1 MKRIFVLIFFLVMAM
16 SASIQRPVYG
26 DKTGPVSL
34 IQLIATPEKYD
45 GQLIEVI
52 GFMHLAFENDELF
65 VNKSDFE
72 NRISKNGV
80 WIEQNKNLIAHS
92 TEVNDRY
99 AIVVGTFSAGNR
111 GHMGMASGAIT
122 KITYAGPWPNQG
134 GVQRWPQ

>member
-1 MKRIFVLIFFLVMAM
+1 MVLFLVIPI
-16 SASIQRPVYG
+16 SASIQRS
-26 DKTGPVSL
+26 DREEKTGLVSL

-52 GFMHLAFENDELF
+52 GFMHLAFESDELF

-80 WIEQNKNLIAHS
+80 WIQQNKNLIAHS
-92 TEVNDRY
+92 TEINDRY
-99 AIVVGTFSAGNR
+99 VIVVGTFSAGDR

-134 GVQRWPQ
+134 GIQRWSQ